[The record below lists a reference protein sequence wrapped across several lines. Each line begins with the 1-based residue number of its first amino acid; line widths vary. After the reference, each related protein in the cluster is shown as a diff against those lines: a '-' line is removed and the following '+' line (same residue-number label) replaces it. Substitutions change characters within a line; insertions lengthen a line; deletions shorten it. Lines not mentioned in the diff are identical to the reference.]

1 LCQRQIFY
9 LTWTMKRKLS
19 RRLLIGFLILITA
32 WLVFAQYSMKYRIS
46 DKKAKDEFSK
56 EGITL
61 DTGSIKVDG
70 FDIHYAKTG
79 NDSLPTLFFVHG
91 SPDGW
96 IRYKNF
102 MKDKALLTKFRM
114 ISIDRPGFGF
124 SQFGDAKNLI
134 EQSKL
139 LSQFVISIKNRKPI
153 YAIGHSFG
161 GPVIVQL
168 QVDNQDLFDGLVLLA
183 AAVDPKEEKPERWRY
198 VMKIPPLN
206 YLLPGAFRPSNE
218 ELVYLKNDLEELDK
232 EWEKI
237 TCPVWILHGDKDTY
251 VPVGNAEYA
260 KKKLIKARSV
270 EVKILKGADH
280 FIPKERYEDVK
291 EVLLRLQ

>member
-1 LCQRQIFY
+1 
-9 LTWTMKRKLS
+9 MKRKLS
-19 RRLLIGFLILITA
+19 KRLLIGFLILLTV
-32 WLVFAQYSMKYRIS
+32 WLVFAQCSMKYRIN
-46 DKKAKDEFSK
+46 DTKAKNEFSK

-61 DTGSIKVDG
+61 VTGFIKVDG
-70 FDIHYAKTG
+70 FNIHFAKVG

-102 MKDKALLTKFRM
+102 MKDKDLLTKFRM
-114 ISIDRPGFGF
+114 ISIDRPGFGY
-124 SQFGDAKNLI
+124 SEFGEAKNLE

-139 LSQFVISIKNRKPI
+139 ISPYVRSITNNKPI
-153 YAIGHSFG
+153 YAIGHSYG

-183 AAVDPKEEKPERWRY
+183 ASVDPKEENPERWRY
-198 VMKIPPLN
+198 IMKIPPLN

-218 ELVYLKNDLEELDK
+218 ELVYLKNDLKELDK

-251 VPVGNAEYA
+251 VPIDNADYA
-260 KKKLIKARSV
+260 KKKLTKARSV
-270 EVKILKGADH
+270 EVNILKGADH
-280 FIPKERYEDVK
+280 FIPKKRYEDVK
-291 EVLLRLQ
+291 EVLMRLQ